1 MSVYLQVH
9 PDNPQ
14 QRLIN
19 QAVRVLRAGGVI
31 AFPTDSSYALG
42 CHLGDKA
49 AVERIRQL
57 RRVSDDHN
65 LTLICRDLSEIATYA
80 KIGNSAYRLLRALT
94 PGPYTFLLPAT
105 HEVPRRLQHPRKK
118 TIGIRVPDN
127 RIALALLEELGEPIM
142 STTMRLPDDEF
153 PLSEGWDIQDQL
165 DHVLDVVVD
174 GGACGLDSTTVVDM
188 AADPPEVV
196 RQGLG
201 DSSLF
206 ND

>member
-14 QRLIN
+14 QRLID
-19 QAVRVLRAGGVI
+19 QAVRVVRGGGVI

-42 CHLGDKA
+42 CHLGDKT

-57 RRVSDDHN
+57 RRVDDDHN

-80 KIGNSAYRLLRALT
+80 KIGNSAYRLLKALT

-105 HEVPRRLQHPRKK
+105 HEVPRRLQHARKK
-118 TIGIRVPDN
+118 TIGIRVPNN
-127 RIALALLEELGEPIM
+127 RIALALLEALGEPIM
-142 STTMRLPDDEF
+142 STTMRLPGDEF
-153 PLSEGWDIQDQL
+153 PLTEGWEIQDQL
-165 DHVLDVVVD
+165 DHALDVVVD
-174 GGACGLDSTTVVDM
+174 GGACGLDPTTVIDM
-188 AADPPEVV
+188 VADPPEVV

-201 DSSLF
+201 DTSLF